1 MLCFLSSDYASEE
14 RLSSDRSVKIL
25 QMRHILLHFYLKK
38 RDTFITP
45 AKTLSILLIFIFV
58 MLRSVM
64 Y

>member
-1 MLCFLSSDYASEE
+1 MLCLLSSDYPFEE
-14 RLSSDRSVKIL
+14 RLSSERSVKIL
-25 QMRHILLHFYLKK
+25 QMRHILLHFYLEK

-58 MLRSVM
+58 MLRSVT